1 MITFGLH
8 LRAAKVTWRFPSN
21 QNFQKDGRDIFF
33 GKIPKKPGN
42 CYISEMPIIQPKIQE
57 IRGEKLI
64 GTEIPGQVFSKCK
77 PAFWVQWKLEPTL
90 SLRRSHVQPNG
101 ELAPG
106 LM

>member
-57 IRGEKLI
+57 IRGEQLI
-64 GTEIPGQVFSKCK
+64 GTEIPGQVFFEMQTGILS
-77 PAFWVQWKLEPTL
+77 PMEIRAHLEP
-90 SLRRSHVQPNG
+90 SP
-101 ELAPG
+101 LARAT
-106 LM
+106 